1 PAFNIRRVTLLGTI
15 MKTHVRHED
24 SPTRRGLQ
32 GAQVGHPDSKYTV
45 YYFLQPL
52 DMLHSS
58 LKRRS
63 VMVAWDRLL
72 DNVRRAGSDSYRP
85 VIEVLE
91 SRTLLSFGPP
101 HSYAAGPAPAAVAVA
116 EFNGDGIPDLVVP
129 NSNSGTVSILLGNG
143 DGTFQPP
150 RGSLV
155 PGIAP
160 QAVAVGDFN
169 GDHIPDLAVTN
180 S

>member
-1 PAFNIRRVTLLGTI
+1 
-15 MKTHVRHED
+15 
-24 SPTRRGLQ
+24 
-32 GAQVGHPDSKYTV
+32 
-45 YYFLQPL
+45 
-52 DMLHSS
+52 
-58 LKRRS
+58 
-63 VMVAWDRLL
+63 
-72 DNVRRAGSDSYRP
+72 GSDSYRP

-116 EFNGDGIPDLVVP
+116 DFNGDGIPDLVVP

-160 QAVAVGDFN
+160 PAVAVGAFN

-180 S
+180 SDSLNGTVDILLGNGDGTFQTGQTYAVGAPPFSIAVGDFNADGRLDLVVTNVFTKSVSV